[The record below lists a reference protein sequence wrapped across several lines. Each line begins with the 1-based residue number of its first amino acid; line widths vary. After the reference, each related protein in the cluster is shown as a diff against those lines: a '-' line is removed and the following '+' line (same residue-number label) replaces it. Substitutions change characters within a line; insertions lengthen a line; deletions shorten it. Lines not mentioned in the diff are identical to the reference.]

1 MEHPIRFLGG
11 CGPPAPSPGAFQR
24 GLRPPNPGY
33 FRRGRKRPSALFC
46 LRRVHFCTHKSG
58 RKKRQPPSGWIPAVA
73 QSVCIKFAAAL
84 PLKQQILRASDLGRA
99 ACPASAVAL
108 LKGQMNLFSATNC
121 LLLWEAR
128 GFSIAK
134 KQQSLSARG
143 PSGEVGKPPHRLRG
157 ASGPAVFQ
165 WQPGISPDGVRL
177 DKTGSGGTPAAF
189 WLLCRRGQSNPC
201 RSTEYS

>member
-1 MEHPIRFLGG
+1 M
-11 CGPPAPSPGAFQR
+11 GATRRKFETE
-24 GLRPPNPGY
+24 
-33 FRRGRKRPSALFC
+33 FRRWFCLRFC
-46 LRRVHFCTHKSG
+46 LRRGTFLPREKYP
-58 RKKRQPPSGWIPAVA
+58 KARQPPSGWTPAVA

-143 PSGEVGKPPHRLRG
+143 PSGEVGKSPHRIRG
-157 ASGPAVFQ
+157 ASGLAEIQ
-165 WQPGISPDGVRL
+165 WQPGISLAGIRL
-177 DKTGSGGTPAAF
+177 DKSGSGGTPAAF

>member
-1 MEHPIRFLGG
+1 MGASSPRPVLSDGAPPPEPGG
-11 CGPPAPSPGAFQR
+11 
-24 GLRPPNPGY
+24 
-33 FRRGRKRPSALFC
+33 FRRGRKRPSTSRASPA
-46 LRRVHFCTHKSG
+46 RTRVTFCTHKKSP
-58 RKKRQPPSGWIPAVA
+58 KKRRGDPGPPLFS
-73 QSVCIKFAAAL
+73 QSVGIGFAAAL
-84 PLKQQILRASDLGRA
+84 PLKQQILRASDLRQVSR
-99 ACPASAVAL
+99 PASAVAL
-108 LKGQMNLFSATNC
+108 LKGQMNLFSATNF

-143 PSGEVGKPPHRLRG
+143 PSGEVGKPPHQLRG

-177 DKTGSGGTPAAF
+177 DKSGSGGTPAAF

-201 RSTEYS
+201 RSTENPQTA